1 MDLIST
7 SPPQTSYTAGTL
19 SATAGGDAAA
29 LLGTAQDSAA
39 THAAT
44 TPSTSASLSPT
55 TAFSWDGIVT
65 SSDEMQTLLSLL
77 PPPEAVGD
85 ELAGLGLD
93 LGAVSAS
100 EPWAWNGSTDIPIS
114 V

>member
-1 MDLIST
+1 M
-7 SPPQTSYTAGTL
+7 SPI
-19 SATAGGDAAA
+19 
-29 LLGTAQDSAA
+29 
-39 THAAT
+39 
-44 TPSTSASLSPT
+44 
-55 TAFSWDGIVT
+55 TAFTWDSVAT

-77 PPPEAVGD
+77 PPSEATGD

-100 EPWAWNGSTDIPIS
+100 EPWAWNGSTDVPIS